1 MDDRL
6 NRPSPDELLARIQLD
21 EAKSLRGKLK
31 IFLGYAAGVG
41 KTYAM
46 LEAAQRQKSS
56 TDLVVAYVETHGRTE
71 TEALLNGLEVIP
83 RKQVE
88 YRGLIIPEMD
98 LDAVIARRPKLA
110 LVDELAHTNAP
121 GSRHPKRYQDVE
133 EILAAGI
140 DVYTTLNIQHLESL
154 RDSVAQITSVW
165 VRETVPDSVIDE
177 ATEIELVDLPPDDL
191 LQRLQEGKVYIG
203 DQVGQAVSNFFRKGN
218 LSALREFSMR
228 VAADSVDN
236 EVQDYRRMSRTTHG
250 PWQTAEHLLVCI
262 TPGRWGNRLL
272 HTTRRL
278 ASQLNAI
285 WTAVYVETPGST
297 NLSAEE
303 QEQLTNLMR
312 QAEKLG
318 ADVEVLQGIS
328 VSARILEYA
337 YQNNITKII
346 LGKPRDVH
354 LRRLFSG
361 SVANQI
367 VRYSKYI
374 DVYIVS
380 GKGQPMEKRSRAI
393 RQPSFIWWTYLVS
406 LAMVLIA
413 TLIGFIFQPSFQLV
427 NIIIL
432 YLLCIV
438 VSAVYFGFGPSIA
451 TSLLSLLAFDFFF
464 VPPRFTFAVAQLHYL
479 FTFAVLLGVGVVISY
494 LTSRTRIQSE
504 ATQLREN
511 ETATLYSLSKYLSV
525 STSLDATLNSV
536 IESAGEKFRQDAL
549 VFLPDR
555 QNGNRLKP
563 YSNNAFQPPDENE
576 AAVAAWSYQNQKPA
590 GYGTDTLPYA
600 KALYLPLITAN
611 GIIGVLSLW
620 PSEDEERL
628 TIQQDRLVKA
638 FADLA
643 AQALE
648 RAQLSEAANS
658 VKILE
663 ASQRLQTALLNSIS
677 HDLRTP
683 LVSIIGVL
691 TTFQEKSVH
700 LDDTSKMNLVQ
711 VACEEAER
719 LNHLITNLLDVSK
732 IEAGALKLNLRLS
745 DIEDVIGA
753 ALEHVSSHYSDRKVA
768 VNVDEGLPMVQVDFG
783 LMVQVMI
790 NVLDNALKYSRPEST
805 VEVAAVRQDDR
816 VQIAVFDRGIGIPQE
831 DLQRVFDKFYRVQSP
846 DNVTGTG
853 LGLSICKGIVE
864 AHGGT
869 ITAENRPGGGTTIRL
884 NLPLS
889 RTTGA

>member
-6 NRPSPDELLARIQLD
+6 TRPSPDRLLAQLQSD
-21 EAKSLRGKLK
+21 EAKKRRGKLK

-46 LEAAQRQKSS
+46 LEAAQRQKAV

-83 RKQVE
+83 RMQVQ

-133 EILAAGI
+133 EILQAGI

-165 VRETVPDSVIDE
+165 MRETVPDSIIDE

-203 DQVGQAVSNFFRKGN
+203 DQIGQAVSNFFRKGN

-236 EVQDYRRMSRTTHG
+236 QVQDYRTSHTIRG
-250 PWQTAEHLLVCI
+250 PWQTTERLLVCI

-278 ASQLNAI
+278 ASQLKAV

-297 NLSAEE
+297 NLSAED

-318 ADVEVLQGIS
+318 AGVEILKGIS

-354 LRRLFSG
+354 LRNLLSR

-367 VRYSKYI
+367 VRHSKYI

-380 GKGQPMEKRSRAI
+380 GKGQPLEKSSLTI
-393 RQPSFIWWTYLVS
+393 RQPSLRWWTYLVS
-406 LAMVLIA
+406 LGMVLIA
-413 TLIGFIFQPSFQLV
+413 TLIGYSFQPMFQPI

-438 VSAVYFGFGPSIA
+438 VAAVYFGFGPSIMA
-451 TSLLSLLAFDFFF
+451 SLLSLLAFDFFF
-464 VPPRFTFAVAQLHYL
+464 IPPYFTFAVSQLHYL
-479 FTFAVLLGVGVVISY
+479 FTFAALLGVGVVISY
-494 LTSRTRIQSE
+494 LTSRTRVQSE
-504 ATQLREN
+504 AAQLREN
-511 ETATLYSLSKYLSV
+511 ETATLYSLSKYLSM
-525 STSLDATLNSV
+525 STSLDATLDSV
-536 IESAGEKFRQDAL
+536 IDSAGEKFRQNAL
-549 VFLPDR
+549 VFLPDK
-555 QNGNRLKP
+555 QNGNRLKH
-563 YSNNAFQPPDENE
+563 YSNGNLPAPDENE
-576 AAVAAWSYQNQKPA
+576 SAVAAWSYQNQKPA

-611 GIIGVLSLW
+611 GIIGVLALW
-620 PSEDEERL
+620 PYEDEERL

-643 AQALE
+643 AMAIE
-648 RAQLSEAANS
+648 RSQLSEAANS

-663 ASQRLQTALLNSIS
+663 ASQKLQTALLNSIS

-691 TTFQEKSVH
+691 TSFQEKSVH
-700 LDDTSKMNLVQ
+700 LDDTAKINLIQ

-732 IEAGALKLNLRLS
+732 IEAGALKMNLRPS
-745 DIEDVIGA
+745 DIQDVIGA
-753 ALEHVSSHYSDRKVA
+753 ALEHINSHYSDRKVS
-768 VNVDEGLPMVQVDFG
+768 VEVPEGLPLVPVDFG
-783 LMVQVMI
+783 LMVQVLI
-790 NVLDNALKYSRPEST
+790 NILDNAVKYSRPEST
-805 VEVAAVRQDDR
+805 VEVTAARADDHI
-816 VQIAVFDRGIGIPQE
+816 QITVSDRGIGIPQE

-869 ITAENRPGGGTTIRL
+869 ISAENRPGGGTIVRL
-884 NLPLS
+884 SLPLS
-889 RTTGA
+889 RATGA

>member
-6 NRPSPDELLARIQLD
+6 IRPSPDRLLAQLQSD
-21 EAKSLRGKLK
+21 EAKSRRGKLK

-46 LEAAQRQKSS
+46 LEAAQRQKKS
-56 TDLVVAYVETHGRTE
+56 TDLVVAYVETHGRAE

-83 RKQVE
+83 SRQID
-88 YRGLIIPEMD
+88 YRGLMIPEMD

-121 GSRHPKRYQDVE
+121 GSRHPKRYLDVE

-177 ATEIELVDLPPDDL
+177 ATEIELVDLPPDEL

-203 DQVGQAVSNFFRKGN
+203 DQIGQAVSNFFRKGN

-228 VAADSVDN
+228 IAADSVDN
-236 EVQDYRRMSRTTHG
+236 QVQDYRTAHTIHG
-250 PWQTAEHLLVCI
+250 PWQTTERLLVCI

-272 HTTRRL
+272 HTARRL
-278 ASQLNAI
+278 ASQLNAV
-285 WTAVYVETPGST
+285 WTAVYVETPSST

-318 ADVEVLQGIS
+318 AGVEILQGIS

-354 LRRLFSG
+354 LRRLFST

-367 VRYSKYI
+367 VRHSKYI

-380 GKGQPMEKRSRAI
+380 GKGQPLEKTSRAI
-393 RQPSFIWWTYLVS
+393 RQPSLRWWTYLVS
-406 LAMVLIA
+406 LGMVMIA
-413 TLIGFIFQPSFQLV
+413 TLIGFVFQPIFQPI

-438 VSAVYFGFGPSIA
+438 VAAVYFGFGPSIVA
-451 TSLLSLLAFDFFF
+451 SLLSLLAFDFFF
-464 VPPRFTFAVAQLHYL
+464 VPPYFTFAVAQLHYL

-504 ATQLREN
+504 AAQLREN
-511 ETATLYSLSKYLSV
+511 ETATLYSLSKYLSA
-525 STSLDATLNSV
+525 STSLDATLNAV
-536 IESAGEKFRQDAL
+536 VESAGEKFMQNAL
-549 VFLPDR
+549 VFLPDK
-555 QNGNRLKP
+555 QNGNRLKH
-563 YSNNAFQPPDENE
+563 YSNGAFPSPDENE
-576 AAVAAWSYQNQKPA
+576 AAVAAWSFQNQKPA

-643 AQALE
+643 AMAIE
-648 RAQLSEAANS
+648 RSQLSEAANS

-677 HDLRTP
+677 HDLR
-683 LVSIIGVL
+683 
-691 TTFQEKSVH
+691 
-700 LDDTSKMNLVQ
+700 
-711 VACEEAER
+711 
-719 LNHLITNLLDVSK
+719 
-732 IEAGALKLNLRLS
+732 
-745 DIEDVIGA
+745 
-753 ALEHVSSHYSDRKVA
+753 
-768 VNVDEGLPMVQVDFG
+768 
-783 LMVQVMI
+783 
-790 NVLDNALKYSRPEST
+790 
-805 VEVAAVRQDDR
+805 
-816 VQIAVFDRGIGIPQE
+816 
-831 DLQRVFDKFYRVQSP
+831 
-846 DNVTGTG
+846 
-853 LGLSICKGIVE
+853 
-864 AHGGT
+864 
-869 ITAENRPGGGTTIRL
+869 
-884 NLPLS
+884 
-889 RTTGA
+889 